1 MTPMQ
6 IWSAVLGAVLLVPAL
21 LALAAPAKA
30 AAAAVAFPR
39 AKTAGWI
46 LSAVAWA
53 GAARETARMNIDV
66 FDMFLNRFPAEP
78 WILGFVLCVLCILFM
93 PDLLPVRA
101 LSGIM
106 MLFPTPLFQVT
117 RLEASDWR
125 LAVVSFAYVC
135 LTAGM
140 FFMFYPWHA
149 RRLIAWLAAKNRRIA
164 AAAGA
169 AAALGALFVALA
181 FTAFAH

>member
-1 MTPMQ
+1 MTQMQ
-6 IWSAVLGAVLLVPAL
+6 IWSFALGAILLVPAL
-21 LALAAPAKA
+21 FALAAPAKA

-39 AKTAGWI
+39 AKAAGWI

-53 GAARETARMNIDV
+53 GAAREIARMNIDV

-78 WILGFVLCVLCILFM
+78 WILGFVLCVLCMLFM
-93 PDLLPVRA
+93 PDLLPIRA
-101 LSGIM
+101 VSGIM
-106 MLFPTPLFQVT
+106 MLFPTSLFHVT
-117 RLEASDWR
+117 RLEESDWR
-125 LAVVSFAYVC
+125 LAIVSYAYVC

-149 RRLIAWLAAKNRRIA
+149 RRMLAWLAAKKCRIA
-164 AAAGA
+164 AATGT

-181 FTAFAH
+181 LTAFAR